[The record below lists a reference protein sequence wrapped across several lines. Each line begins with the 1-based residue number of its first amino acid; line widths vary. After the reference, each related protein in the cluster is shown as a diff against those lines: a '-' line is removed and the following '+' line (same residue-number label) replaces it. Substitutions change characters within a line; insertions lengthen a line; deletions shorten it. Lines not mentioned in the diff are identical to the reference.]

1 MSSIGSSFSP
11 LQVTTPSFLERL
23 NLSEG
28 VDEASLTDAQRTARD
43 EINALETALAD
54 SPPAVEGDESEEAP
68 TPNVLSFVSEQFQGE
83 NSDTAVAFLLDLAAQ
98 ELSQPRNIDLE
109 EGLEGIGASDLTETQ
124 ALTQVLEFA
133 VETNRLLQSSDASI
147 GLRLEILGDL
157 QNGLRD
163 LQA

>member
-11 LQVTTPSFLERL
+11 LQVATPSFLERL

-54 SPPAVEGDESEEAP
+54 STPAVEGDESEEAP

>member
-11 LQVTTPSFLERL
+11 FQAATPSFLERL
-23 NLSEG
+23 NLSES
-28 VDEASLTDAQRTARD
+28 VDNADLTEAQQSARN
-43 EINALETALAD
+43 EINALETALAE
-54 SPPAVEGDESEEAP
+54 SAPVGEGEEAA

-83 NSDTAVAFLLDLAAQ
+83 NSDTAVAYLLDLAAQ
-98 ELSQPRNIDLE
+98 ELNQPSDIDLE
-109 EGLEGIGASDLTETQ
+109 EGLEGIGADDLTETR
-124 ALTQVLEFA
+124 ALAQVLQFA

-147 GLRLEILGDL
+147 GLRLDILGDL

>member
-28 VDEASLTDAQRTARD
+28 VDDTSLTDVQRSARD

-54 SPPAVEGDESEEAP
+54 SAPAVEGDDSEEAP
-68 TPNVLSFVSEQFQGE
+68 TPDVLSFVSEQFQGE
-83 NSDTAVAFLLDLAAQ
+83 NSDTAVAYLLDLAAQ
-98 ELSQPRNIDLE
+98 ELSQPRDIDLE
-109 EGLEGIGASDLTETQ
+109 EGLEGIGAGDITETQ

-163 LQA
+163 IQA